1 MGKSSLIL
9 ALGMA
14 GIIAFFILRLNANSK
29 ENVSTTVDM
38 FEKTQARLIANTGV
52 EVYLEKLYNDP
63 TLLNTTSS
71 WQNLFHGTY
80 NVQLQGTLPNVRV
93 ISTAKFEDIQHIS
106 IADALLEPLQ
116 FPDLAAGIYI
126 SSNAVSLAT
135 ELGDMQVNGL
145 DHDVDGNI
153 KGDGKPAVWGIG
165 VDNGIDQTSVLANLL
180 KPKNVYGLIDP
191 ATGDVGES
199 SVGVTNMGID
209 WAKIYQ
215 YLANNADSTII
226 SNPSGGSTFGTL
238 NNPIITLVNAAANNN
253 GSITLNN
260 MSGSGIM
267 IVNGNVKFTGKNN
280 YKGIIL
286 CYKNSE
292 LTFESTGTN
301 NVLGGIIAA
310 GTVKFKLI
318 GTMNVDYSKDVI
330 DAVRYN
336 LKADGFK
343 IIAWYE

>member
-1 MGKSSLIL
+1 MGKSSLIIV
-9 ALGMA
+9 LGMA
-14 GIIAFFILRLNANSK
+14 GIIAFFILKMNATSK
-29 ENVSTTVDM
+29 QNVSATVNM
-38 FEKTQARLIANTGV
+38 FEQTQARLIANTGV

-80 NVQLQGTLPNVRV
+80 KVQLQGTLPNVRA
-93 ISTAKFEDIQHIS
+93 ISTAKFEEEEHVS

-145 DHDVDGNI
+145 DHDVNGNI

-165 VDNGIDQTSVLANLL
+165 VDNAVDQTSVLANLL
-180 KPKNVYGLIDP
+180 KPKNIFGLKDP
-191 ATGDVGES
+191 VTGDVGEG

-209 WAKIYQ
+209 WAKMYQ
-215 YLANNADSTII
+215 YIANNADSTII

-238 NNPIITLVNAAANNN
+238 SNPTITLVNASASTN

-260 MSGSGIM
+260 LTGSGIM
-267 IVNGNVKFTGKNN
+267 VVNGNVKFTGKNN

-292 LTFESTGTN
+292 LVFESTGTN
-301 NVLGGIIAA
+301 HVLGGIIAA

-318 GTMNVDYSKDVI
+318 GTMNVDFSKDVI
-330 DAVRYN
+330 DAVKYN